1 MSNPSVCAVMLTA
14 DRPELTRQA
23 VECFRRQTYDPIRR
37 TLLIFDSGN
46 DTDWYD
52 SRCDVENEFHAII
65 DTQGMRQRSIGTL
78 RNEANE
84 YAGGP
89 EVLIHWDSDDLSNP
103 NRIAEQVALLQSSGA
118 DVVGY
123 NRMLFADCRVFGFD
137 SDKMSVVDED
147 EDSISIG
154 TGNLINTPEAWIY
167 TGEILGTSLAYWRKT
182 WERTPFSANH
192 VLNEDG
198 GFVSEVRGKGGK
210 VVAVNSICDLN
221 PFFPLVINLQP
232 RMIARIHAQNSSNP
246 AYNPQQMAAHP
257 LHWKRTPEFDSYCR
271 RMM

>member
-1 MSNPSVCAVMLTA
+1 MSNPSVWAVMLTA
-14 DRPELTRQA
+14 DRPELARQA
-23 VECFRRQTYDPIRR
+23 VECFRQQTYDPIRR
-37 TLLIFDSGN
+37 TLLIFDNGN

-52 SRCDVENEFHAII
+52 SRCDSENEFHAII

-89 EVLIHWDSDDLSNP
+89 EVLIHWDSDDLSHP

-123 NRMLFADCRVFGFD
+123 NRMLFADCRVFDFD
-137 SDKMSVVDED
+137 SDKMTVVDED

-154 TGNLINTPEAWIY
+154 TGNLISMPEAWIY

-182 WERTPFSANH
+182 WERTPFEANH

-198 GFVSEVRGKGGK
+198 GFVSQVRAKGGK
-210 VVAVNSICDLN
+210 VVAVDSIVQEDQGRIGCLT
-221 PFFPLVINLQP
+221 P
-232 RMIARIHAQNSSNP
+232 RMIARIHAGNSSNP
-246 AYNPQQMAAHP
+246 AYNPEQMAAHP
-257 LHWKRTPEFDSYCR
+257 LHWRRAPEFDSYCR
-271 RMM
+271 RVIE

>member
-1 MSNPSVCAVMLTA
+1 MSLTPDMQHLSVAAILLTA
-14 DRPELTRQA
+14 NRPEMTAQA
-23 VECFRRQTYDPIRR
+23 VRCFEAQTYPNRR
-37 TLLIFDSGN
+37 LIIFDTSTGN
-46 DTDWYD
+46 ITRY
-52 SRCDVENEFHAII
+52 RGQFQHCE
-65 DTQGMRQRSIGTL
+65 IGGSQKTVGEL
-78 RNEANE
+78 RNAANALSSE
-84 YAGGP
+84 DIL
-89 EVLIHWDSDDLSNP
+89 VHFDSDDWSHP

-154 TGNLINTPEAWIY
+154 TGNLISTPEAWLY
-167 TGEILGTSLAYWRKT
+167 TGEILGTSLCYRRAT
-182 WERTPFSANH
+182 WERTPFAANH

-210 VVAVNSICDLN
+210 VVAVDSICDLN
-221 PFFPLVINLQP
+221 PFPSLVINLQP

-257 LHWKRTPEFDSYCR
+257 RHWQRTPEFDSYCR
-271 RMM
+271 RMCAA

>member
-14 DRPELTRQA
+14 DRPELARQA

-84 YAGGP
+84 FVGGQ
-89 EVLIHWDSDDLSNP
+89 VLIHWDSDDLSHE

-210 VVAVNSICDLN
+210 VVAEDSVRMANA
-221 PFFPLVINLQP
+221 QP
-232 RMIARIHAQNSSNP
+232 RMIARIHQGNANNP
-246 AYNPQQMAAHP
+246 AYRTLETHPNHWQRVPQ
-257 LHWKRTPEFDSYCR
+257 WDSYCR
-271 RMM
+271 KEMR

>member
-1 MSNPSVCAVMLTA
+1 MREPSVCAICLTA
-14 DRPELTRQA
+14 DRPELAAAA
-23 VECFRRQTYDPIRR
+23 VRSFRSQTYDPIRR

-89 EVLIHWDSDDLSNP
+89 EVLIHWDSDDLSHP

-123 NRMLFADCRVFGFD
+123 NRMLFWREPEC
-137 SDKMSVVDED
+137 
-147 EDSISIG
+147 
-154 TGNLINTPEAWIY
+154 EAWIY

-182 WERTPFSANH
+182 WERTPFEANH
-192 VLNEDG
+192 ILNEDG
-198 GFVSEVRGKGGK
+198 GFVSQVRAKGGK
-210 VVAVNSICDLN
+210 VVAEDSVLMANA
-221 PFFPLVINLQP
+221 QP
-232 RMIARIHAQNSSNP
+232 RMIARIHQGNASNP
-246 AYNPQQMAAHP
+246 AYRTLKTHPNHWQRVPQ
-257 LHWKRTPEFDSYCR
+257 WDSYCR
-271 RMM
+271 KEMR

>member
-14 DRPELTRQA
+14 DRAELARQA

-89 EVLIHWDSDDLSNP
+89 EVLIHWDSDDLSHP

-123 NRMLFADCRVFGFD
+123 NRMLFWRERLYDDGRPEGPI
-137 SDKMSVVDED
+137 EW
-147 EDSISIG
+147 G
-154 TGNLINTPEAWIY
+154 EAWIY

-182 WERTPFSANH
+182 WERTPFAANH
-192 VLNEDG
+192 ILNEDG
-198 GFVSEVRGKGGK
+198 GFVNEVRAKGGK
-210 VVAVNSICDLN
+210 VVAVDSIVQEDQGRIGYLT
-221 PFFPLVINLQP
+221 P
-232 RMIARIHAQNSSNP
+232 RMIARIHQGNASNP
-246 AYNPQQMAAHP
+246 AYRTLKTHSNHWQRVPQ
-257 LHWKRTPEFDSYCR
+257 WDSYCR
-271 RMM
+271 KEMR